1 MIKST
6 GYLGFLGFA
15 VISAMTA
22 AYPCQAQTTV
32 KSRIDVTETQDITST
47 ESPNVANTSASDL
60 GKNPNISK
68 SFTVSELNSTPPNS
82 RPPITTPQN
91 QSARTNP
98 LGCRFFNTPSMQQ

>member
-6 GYLGFLGFA
+6 GYLGFLGCA
-15 VISAMTA
+15 VISAMT

-32 KSRIDVTETQDITST
+32 KSRINVTETQDITST
-47 ESPNVANTSASDL
+47 ESADVAKTPASDL

-68 SFTVSELNSTPPNS
+68 SFTVSELNSTPS
-82 RPPITTPQN
+82 SSSPPITTPQN

-98 LGCRFFNTPSMQQ
+98 LGCRFFDTPSMQQ

>member
-6 GYLGFLGFA
+6 GYFWCPIFA
-15 VISAMTA
+15 VISAMT

-32 KSRIDVTETQDITST
+32 KSPINVTETQDITST
-47 ESPNVANTSASDL
+47 ESPDITNSSVSNM
-60 GKNPNISK
+60 GKTPNNSK
-68 SFTVSELNSTPPNS
+68 SFTVSKLNSIPSNS
-82 RPPITTPQN
+82 SPSLTTPQN

>member
-6 GYLGFLGFA
+6 GCLGFLSFA
-15 VISAMTA
+15 VISAMT

-32 KSRIDVTETQDITST
+32 KSQTNVNATQEITIT
-47 ESPNVANTSASDL
+47 ESPNLANTSASNL

-82 RPPITTPQN
+82 TSPITTPQN

-98 LGCRFFNTPSMQQ
+98 LGCRFFDSPLMQQ

>member
-6 GYLGFLGFA
+6 GYFSCMVFA

-22 AYPCQAQTTV
+22 YPCHAQMTV
-32 KSRIDVTETQDITST
+32 KSPINVTETQKNTST
-47 ESPNVANTSASDL
+47 ESPNVANNSASEFW
-60 GKNPNISK
+60 KNLNISNF
-68 SFTVSELNSTPPNS
+68 FTLSELNSIPPNS

-98 LGCRFFNTPSMQQ
+98 LGCRFFDTPLMQQ

>member
-6 GYLGFLGFA
+6 GYIGCLSFA
-15 VISAMTA
+15 VISAMI

-32 KSRIDVTETQDITST
+32 KSQTNVNATQKITIT
-47 ESPNVANTSASDL
+47 ESPNLANTSASNL

-68 SFTVSELNSTPPNS
+68 SFTVSELNTTPPNS
-82 RPPITTPQN
+82 SLPITTPQN

-98 LGCRFFNTPSMQQ
+98 LGCRFFDIPSMQQ

>member
-6 GYLGFLGFA
+6 GYFGFVSLA

-22 AYPCQAQTTV
+22 YPCHAQTTV
-32 KSRIDVTETQDITST
+32 KSQTNVNATQEITIT
-47 ESPNVANTSASDL
+47 DSPSLANTSASNL

-68 SFTVSELNSTPPNS
+68 SLTVSELNSTPPNS
-82 RPPITTPQN
+82 TPITTPQN

-98 LGCRFFNTPSMQQ
+98 LGCRFFDTPSMQQ